1 MISTNQHLTSSTTN
15 SFIGMNEAITLKKL
29 ITNQSIK
36 IENLDVYIED
46 QHILKDINLTIPEK
60 SITCIIGPSGCGK
73 STFLKTLN
81 RMHDESPEVKISG
94 KVFVDD
100 ENIYGPHVNVI
111 DTRKKMGLLA
121 QRPCPLPMSIFENV
135 AYGPRIH
142 GIKRRKAVNQTVIQY
157 LQYVGLWDEV
167 RDRIRTSATRLSI
180 GQQQRLCLAR
190 GLAIEPEYILGDE
203 ATSALDPL
211 STKKIEE
218 LFVKLKE
225 KYTIILVTHTLRQA
239 KRIADHIIF
248 MYMGKIIEAG
258 PTEEFFNNPKK
269 HLTKKKKIKKQ
280 KLRNL
285 LSGHSIEDQIMKLQS
300 LFPDKIIFTTS
311 LGIEDQIITH
321 KIFKNNLKI
330 KIATLDTGRL
340 FPQTYE
346 VLSNTIIRYN
356 KTIDVCF
363 PEYEAVEKMMTEKG
377 PFSFYKSVE
386 NRKECCKL
394 RKVVLLNRALAGMK
408 CWISGIRADQS
419 DDRNQMDWLEYDEV
433 KKLFKF
439 YPLFNWS
446 FNEVKNFIK
455 ENNVPY
461 NSLHDKGYVSIGC
474 EPCTRAV
481 KPGENFRSGR
491 WWWENDGPKE
501 CGLHIK

>member
-1 MISTNQHLTSSTTN
+1 MILTNQHQASGIHD
-15 SFIGMNEAITLKKL
+15 SFIELNKAITLKKL
-29 ITNQSIK
+29 IATQSIR
-36 IENLDVYIED
+36 IENLDVYIEN
-46 QHILKDINLTIPEK
+46 QHILRDINLTIPEK

-94 KVFVDD
+94 KVFVYD
-100 ENIYGPHVNVI
+100 ENIYGSHVNVI

-142 GIKRRKAVNQTVIQY
+142 GIKKRKAVNQTVIQY

-167 RDRIRTSATRLSI
+167 RDRVRTSATRLSI

-248 MYMGKIIEAG
+248 MYLGKIIEAG

-269 HLTKKKKIKKQ
+269 QLT
-280 KLRNL
+280 REY
-285 LSGHSIEDQIMKLQS
+285 LSGS
-300 LFPDKIIFTTS
+300 
-311 LGIEDQIITH
+311 
-321 KIFKNNLKI
+321 
-330 KIATLDTGRL
+330 
-340 FPQTYE
+340 
-346 VLSNTIIRYN
+346 
-356 KTIDVCF
+356 
-363 PEYEAVEKMMTEKG
+363 
-377 PFSFYKSVE
+377 FS
-386 NRKECCKL
+386 
-394 RKVVLLNRALAGMK
+394 
-408 CWISGIRADQS
+408 
-419 DDRNQMDWLEYDEV
+419 
-433 KKLFKF
+433 
-439 YPLFNWS
+439 
-446 FNEVKNFIK
+446 
-455 ENNVPY
+455 
-461 NSLHDKGYVSIGC
+461 
-474 EPCTRAV
+474 
-481 KPGENFRSGR
+481 
-491 WWWENDGPKE
+491 
-501 CGLHIK
+501 